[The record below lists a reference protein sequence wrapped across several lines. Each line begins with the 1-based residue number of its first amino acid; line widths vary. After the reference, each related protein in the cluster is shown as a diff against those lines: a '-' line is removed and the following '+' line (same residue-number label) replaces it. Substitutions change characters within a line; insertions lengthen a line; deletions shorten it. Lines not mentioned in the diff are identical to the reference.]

1 MSKKLIWIVGI
12 VALGIAGTLA
22 FRSRSQPD
30 NRIRISGNMELTQV
44 NIAFKISGK
53 LIERTVDEGDPVKK
67 GQIIARLDRDQLER
81 QRDREKAGLVW
92 VSAGPCSPCGRD
104 SSSQQRSGLCPPSV
118 GREAYSTDALP
129 PPWNSRTS
137 TVISSDCAAPS
148 VKAATES

>member
-1 MSKKLIWIVGI
+1 MRRRGSPARATTRRRLSTITNRRASIWAKPRERSSASCNRRRIVMSKKLIWIVVI

-81 QRDREKAGLVW
+81 QRDREKAGL
-92 VSAGPCSPCGRD
+92 
-104 SSSQQRSGLCPPSV
+104 
-118 GREAYSTDALP
+118 
-129 PPWNSRTS
+129 
-137 TVISSDCAAPS
+137 
-148 VKAATES
+148 